1 MSGPHPLRGLGG
13 RLSAGALELSALP
26 GADLAE
32 DGRWRALVYGPCARL
47 DRLAGAHGLHGG
59 PAALLLQLAQRAG
72 AVRALAQLEGSA
84 LVVLFDGAQLW
95 LAADRLGQLGWWWA
109 PAPGGLR
116 FAAHPGAL
124 GGPPPAAL
132 GPGGLLHAAPG
143 APPQAG
149 RWWDPGAP
157 PPGRAG
163 ARAGWDRAVDHAL
176 ALGALRAAELGGAP
190 APATPPLDMQS
201 LHDALD
207 AIPGLDLPG
216 PALSS
221 AAFCL
226 LAQARGAP
234 PGPSLPLPIDA
245 LLGEGLPRWGTGAAW
260 TAARLDLSTAALLP
274 LGMAALARG
283 GPLPTPSPLH
293 PALLS
298 ALATVPALH
307 LVGLRQS
314 LLGRRGAAPWAP
326 PAVFSAWMA
335 APHPVEADPAAR
347 AALGPPPVGEAARL
361 AWRCAAAWA
370 AGARAA
376 PPRQIARA

>member
-1 MSGPHPLRGLGG
+1 LSPPHPLRGLGG
-13 RLSAGALELSALP
+13 RLHGSALDLYTLP
-26 GADLAE
+26 DADLAA

-47 DRLAGAHGLHGG
+47 DRLAGAHGLQGG

-72 AVRALAQLEGSA
+72 AVRAIEQLEGSA
-84 LVVLFDGAQLW
+84 LVLLFDGAQLW

-124 GGPPPAAL
+124 GGAAAAPL
-132 GPGGLLHAAPG
+132 GPGGLLHVVG
-143 APPQAG
+143 GGPPTAG

-176 ALGALRAAELGGAP
+176 ALGALRAAELGGGP
-190 APATPPLDMQS
+190 APAAPPLNERD
-201 LHDALD
+201 LNDALD
-207 AIPGLDLPG
+207 AIPALDLPG

-221 AAFCL
+221 PTFCL
-226 LAQARGAP
+226 LAQARGGP
-234 PGPSLPLPIDA
+234 PGPLLPLPIDA
-245 LLGEGLPRWGTGAAW
+245 LLGEGLPRWAAGAAW
-260 TAARLDLSTAALLP
+260 TAARLALSTAALLP

-298 ALATVPALH
+298 ALAKVPALH

-314 LLGRRGAAPWAP
+314 LLRRRGAAPWAP
-326 PAVFSAWMA
+326 PAAFSAWLE
-335 APHPVEADPAAR
+335 APHPIEADPAAR
-347 AALGPPPVGEAARL
+347 AAQGKPPVEPAARL
-361 AWRCAAAWA
+361 VWRCAAVWA
-370 AGARAA
+370 AGARAG
-376 PPRQIARA
+376 PPRQIGRS